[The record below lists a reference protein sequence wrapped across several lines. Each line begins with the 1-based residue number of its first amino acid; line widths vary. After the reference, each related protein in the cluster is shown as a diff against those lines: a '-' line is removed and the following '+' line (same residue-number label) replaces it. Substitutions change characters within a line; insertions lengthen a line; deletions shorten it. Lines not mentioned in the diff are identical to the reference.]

1 MCPDGPKARLR
12 ISAAFPAKPLRP
24 PVTCFRRKRIYS
36 TITAIELRVPAA
48 FAAVPAAKHVQE
60 LHLIPLF
67 SRTRMRVRPG
77 VPERVAHLPQKPH
90 AVFSFGHFLPDRES
104 SDTYGRDRSYL
115 HQIIAPQ
122 SS

>member
-1 MCPDGPKARLR
+1 MCPDGHIDRPC
-12 ISAAFPAKPLRP
+12 IPAAFPAKPLRP

-67 SRTRMRVRPG
+67 SRTRMRVRSG
-77 VPERVAHLPQKPH
+77 VPEP
-90 AVFSFGHFLPDRES
+90 
-104 SDTYGRDRSYL
+104 GRAFATKAGCSIQFYAFPAGSRD
-115 HQIIAPQ
+115 H
-122 SS
+122 